1 MQRTSLLVALAAPA
15 ILFSQQYDLILKN
28 GHVIDP
34 RNNINGIMDVA
45 IAAKKIAKV
54 AKDIPAGDGKKVVDA
69 KGLYVTPGLVD
80 IHVHVYA
87 GTGVADSFAGDSS
100 VYPDAHML
108 RAGVTTVADAGSS
121 GWRNFED
128 FKQRIIDRSKTRVL
142 SMLNIVGRGMGGGKI
157 EQNTKDMDPQATA
170 AMAKKYPRIIVGIK
184 TAHYMA
190 PDWIAVDRAV
200 EAGKDAD
207 IPVMVDFGRF
217 SPDRPYQD
225 LVLKHLRPG
234 DISTHMYV
242 GAAPL
247 MDTSGKLLPY
257 LSDARKRGVKFDLG
271 HGNASFAWK
280 QAAGAVKQAFLPDS
294 ISTDAHIRS
303 LQRSMKDMPT
313 TMSKMLVLGIPL
325 EQVVRMSTINPA
337 MEIKR
342 PEFGHLGVGAGADV
356 TVLRLAQGDFGLLD
370 GAMYRYPARQKL
382 VCEMTLRDGEIVW
395 DANGLASDDWT
406 TSSTSTKRS
415 QR

>member
-1 MQRTSLLVALAAPA
+1 MSRLRQRRSRKLQKT
-15 ILFSQQYDLILKN
+15 F
-28 GHVIDP
+28 P
-34 RNNINGIMDVA
+34 RV
-45 IAAKKIAKV
+45 
-54 AKDIPAGDGKKVVDA
+54 DGKKVVNA

-87 GTGVADSFAGDSS
+87 GTGVANSFAGDSS

-108 RAGVTTVADAGSS
+108 RAGVTTVVDTGSS
-121 GWRNFED
+121 GWRNFDD
-128 FKQRIIDRSKTRVL
+128 FKQRIIDRSTTRVL
-142 SMLNIVGRGMGGGKI
+142 SMLNIVGSGMGGGKV
-157 EQNTKDMDPQATA
+157 EQNTKDMDAQATS
-170 AMAKKYPRIIVGIK
+170 AMAKKYPKIIVGVK

-200 EAGKDAD
+200 EAGKAAN
-207 IPVMVDFGRF
+207 IPVMVDFGGF

-242 GAAPL
+242 RAAPL
-247 MDTSGKLLPY
+247 MDESGRLLPY
-257 LSDARKRGVKFDLG
+257 LESARKRGVIFDLG
-271 HGNASFAWK
+271 HGNASFAWM
-280 QAAGAVKQAFLPDS
+280 QAEGAVKQGFLPDS

-313 TMSKMLVLGIPL
+313 TMSKMLALGITL

-342 PEFGHLGVGAGADV
+342 PEFGHLSIGAVADV

-406 TSSTSTKRS
+406 TSSTSTNRS
-415 QR
+415 QQ

>member
-1 MQRTSLLVALAAPA
+1 MQRIYLLIALASPA
-15 ILFSQQYDLILKN
+15 ILLSQQYDLILKN

-34 RNNINGIMDVA
+34 KNNISGIMDVA
-45 IAAKKIAKV
+45 IAAKKIVRV
-54 AKDIPAGDGKKVVDA
+54 AKGIPASEGKKVVDA

-108 RAGVTTVADAGSS
+108 RAGVTTAVDAGSS

-142 SMLNIVGRGMGGGKI
+142 SMLNIVGSGMGGGKV
-157 EQNTKDMDPQATA
+157 EQNTNDMDPQATA

-200 EAGKDAD
+200 EAGKDGGHSGD
-207 IPVMVDFGRF
+207 GG
-217 SPDRPYQD
+217 
-225 LVLKHLRPG
+225 LRPIQSG
-234 DISTHMYV
+234 SSLSGSGVEALAAWRHQHAYV
-242 GAAPL
+242 HARGAM
-247 MDTSGKLLPY
+247 MDASGKLLPY
-257 LSDARKRGVKFDLG
+257 LEDARNRGVKFDLG

-280 QAAGAVKQAFLPDS
+280 QAAGAIKQGFLPDS

-342 PEFGHLGVGAGADV
+342 PEFGHLSVGAGADMI
-356 TVLRLAQGDFGLLD
+356 VLRLAQGDFGLLD
-370 GAMYRYPARQKL
+370 GAMNRYPARQKL
-382 VCEMTLRDGEIVW
+382 CAR
-395 DANGLASDDWT
+395 
-406 TSSTSTKRS
+406 
-415 QR
+415 

>member
-1 MQRTSLLVALAAPA
+1 MRRTLLGFPLLVSTA
-15 ILFSQQYDLILKN
+15 LFSQPYDLILKN

-34 RNNINGIMDVA
+34 KNNINEVMDVA
-45 IAAKKIAKV
+45 IAAKKIAQV
-54 AKDIPAGDGKKVVDA
+54 ARNIPATSGKKVVDA

-87 GTGVADSFAGDSS
+87 GTGVAGSFAGDSS

-108 RAGVTTVADAGSS
+108 RSGVTTVVDAGSS

-128 FKQRIIDRSKTRVL
+128 FKQRIIDRSQTRVL
-142 SMLNIVGRGMGGGKI
+142 SMLNIVGNGMGGADI
-157 EQNTKDMDPQATA
+157 EQNTKDMDAQATA
-170 AMAKKYPRIIVGIK
+170 AMAKKYPQIIVGVK
-184 TAHYMA
+184 TAHYTA

-200 EAGKDAD
+200 EAGKAAN

-234 DISTHMYV
+234 DISTHMYMRAV
-242 GAAPL
+242 PTF
-247 MDTSGKLLPY
+247 DDSGKLLPY
-257 LSDARKRGVKFDLG
+257 LAEARKRGVIFDLG
-271 HGNASFAWK
+271 HGNASFSWK
-280 QAAGAVKQAFLPDS
+280 NAAGAVKQGWAPDS

-325 EQVVRMSTINPA
+325 AQVIRMSTINAA
-337 MEIKR
+337 MEVKR
-342 PEFGHLGVGAGADV
+342 PEYGHLSVGAGADI
-356 TVLRLAQGDFGLLD
+356 TVLRLAEGDFGLLD
-370 GAMYRYPARQKL
+370 GAMNRYPTHQKL
-382 VCEMTLRDGEIVW
+382 QAELTIRDGEIVW
-395 DANGLASDDWT
+395 DANGLASEDWR
-406 TSSTSTKRS
+406 KAYGIK
-415 QR
+415 

>member
-1 MQRTSLLVALAAPA
+1 MRS
-15 ILFSQQYDLILKN
+15 
-28 GHVIDP
+28 
-34 RNNINGIMDVA
+34 
-45 IAAKKIAKV
+45 
-54 AKDIPAGDGKKVVDA
+54 DIPASEGKKVVDA

-108 RAGVTTVADAGSS
+108 RAGVTTAVDAGSS

-142 SMLNIVGRGMGGGKI
+142 SMLNIVGSGMGGGKV
-157 EQNTKDMDPQATA
+157 EQNTNDMDPQATA
-170 AMAKKYPRIIVGIK
+170 AMAKKYPRIIVAIK

-200 EAGKDAD
+200 EAGKTAD

-242 GAAPL
+242 
-247 MDTSGKLLPY
+247 
-257 LSDARKRGVKFDLG
+257 
-271 HGNASFAWK
+271 
-280 QAAGAVKQAFLPDS
+280 
-294 ISTDAHIRS
+294 RS
-303 LQRSMKDMPT
+303 
-313 TMSKMLVLGIPL
+313 
-325 EQVVRMSTINPA
+325 
-337 MEIKR
+337 
-342 PEFGHLGVGAGADV
+342 GAD
-356 TVLRLAQGDFGLLD
+356 
-370 GAMYRYPARQKL
+370 
-382 VCEMTLRDGEIVW
+382 
-395 DANGLASDDWT
+395 
-406 TSSTSTKRS
+406 
-415 QR
+415 